1 MHIDH
6 HVGPHPAGVGSLV
19 ADRSSSGCPVT
30 GATASAAPAAAEPA
44 VADDDVAAEAQ
55 EFLELY
61 HRERNLPGLAA
72 RLAQVREEIAVTGS
86 YRHTREELTYGAKV
100 AWRQSARCVGRIR
113 WAGLKVRDRR
123 SVTTVEGIARE
134 LAAHL
139 AAGDNGGRIQSV
151 ITVFAPDRPGVGP
164 RARIWND
171 QLVRYCGHRLDDGT
185 VLGDP
190 AQVGMTEAAKG
201 LGWRP
206 PPVPGRFDLLPWVI
220 ETADEDPT
228 VVDVP
233 RELVR
238 EVALTHPSYPWFA
251 DLMLRWHALPVIS
264 NMRMRVGGV
273 DYSCAPFNG
282 HYLSD
287 EIGTRNM
294 GDRERYDQLHVV
306 ATALGVDTSR
316 EDTLWREHAALVIN
330 QAVLHSFKQAGVRVS
345 DPHTESDLFMKFC
358 AQEERV
364 GRPVHGDW
372 SWLNGSVGWAALHAV
387 HHRYYD
393 TRVPNPNLWQTDRAY
408 DPAGVVDMTLRERHG
423 MARAQED

>member
-1 MHIDH
+1 M
-6 HVGPHPAGVGSLV
+6 PAQ
-19 ADRSSSGCPVT
+19 R
-30 GATASAAPAAAEPA
+30 EPSPG
-44 VADDDVAAEAQ
+44 DVAVVGDVVGEAV

-61 HRERNLPGLAA
+61 HRERRLPGLAE
-72 RLAQVREEIAVTGS
+72 RLAQVRDEIAVTGS
-86 YRHTREELTYGAKV
+86 YRHTRDELGYGAKV
-100 AWRQSARCVGRIR
+100 AWRQSVRCVGRIR

-123 SVTTVEGIARE
+123 HVTTVAGIAQE

-151 ITVFAPDRPGVGP
+151 VTVFAPDRPGVGP

-171 QLVRYCGHRLDDGT
+171 QLIRYCGHRGDDGS

-190 AQVGMTEAAKG
+190 AQVAMTEAARR
-201 LGWRP
+201 LGWRA

-220 ETADEDPT
+220 ETAQEEPT
-228 VVDVP
+228 VLDVP

-238 EVALTHPSYPWFA
+238 EVALSHPDHPWFA

-264 NMRMRVGGV
+264 NMRLRVGGV

-282 HYLSD
+282 HYLGD

-294 GDRERYDQLHVV
+294 GDRERYDQLRVV
-306 ATALGVDTSR
+306 AEALGLDTSR
-316 EDTLWREHAALVIN
+316 EDNLWREHAVLVIN
-330 QAVLHSFKQAGVRVS
+330 QAVLHSFRLAGVRVS
-345 DPHTESDLFMKFC
+345 DPHTESELFMKFC
-358 AQEERV
+358 AQEERA

-393 TRVPNPNLWQTDRAY
+393 PGVPNPNIWPTQRVY
-408 DPAGVVDMTLRERHG
+408 DPEGVVKSTLRERHAT
-423 MARAQED
+423 ARAQEV